1 MADNVYRSSTCSLVA
16 GQVPVIRAPRG
27 NAAEM
32 VATKLDKK
40 LRDNIR
46 DMRHSLFNTDMVQ
59 AGQFRCLFSLNNRSL
74 ELRCVCLCECLHVLV
89 YICVWICVCMCV
101 RICEKKQQL

>member
-1 MADNVYRSSTCSLVA
+1 M
-16 GQVPVIRAPRG
+16 IRAPRG

-59 AGQFRCLFSLNNRSL
+59 AGQFRCLFSLYNRSL
-74 ELRCVCLCECLHVLV
+74 ELSCACVCV
-89 YICVWICVCMCV
+89 CVCTFVCGFVCACV
-101 RICEKKQQL
+101 

>member
-1 MADNVYRSSTCSLVA
+1 MKHCIKLGPGTKSKIDAQIKQAMHCAASECLFVMSLGFGAIVYA
-16 GQVPVIRAPRG
+16 MIPGQVPVIRAPRG

-46 DMRHSLFNTDMVQ
+46 DMRHSLFNADVAQ
-59 AGQFRCLFSLNNRSL
+59 AGQFR
-74 ELRCVCLCECLHVLV
+74 
-89 YICVWICVCMCV
+89 
-101 RICEKKQQL
+101 